1 MEPITVANNKECTVN
16 SEILM
21 FASVTD
27 QVAAETKAANW
38 HGHQ

>member
-1 MEPITVANNKECTVN
+1 MANNNKCAVN

-27 QVAAETKAANW
+27 QVAAETKASMENAL
-38 HGHQ
+38 Q